1 MVRSAFEVALVI
13 VAGAALVVALGRCL
27 AAAERRGWIRLHGT
41 GKGSASAA
49 FGVMEDIF
57 TPGRN
62 QARQLQ
68 EEQKRVGNRA
78 PTPGDGLDDGPAF
91 ASRFGGRLTI
101 PAPTSQTPRSTP
113 ASGNPPNGPTDRPGT
128 PR

>member
-1 MVRSAFEVALVI
+1 MSWFRITLMI
-13 VAGAALVVALGRCL
+13 MAGAVVMTALSRGL
-27 AAAERRGWIRLHGT
+27 AAAERRGWISLHGT

-68 EEQKRVGNRA
+68 EGQKRVGNRA
-78 PTPGDGLDDGPAF
+78 PTPGDGLDDGPAY
-91 ASRFGGRLTI
+91 SGRYGGRLTI
-101 PAPTSQTPRSTP
+101 PARRSPGVAPTKQGGASSTGLMNE
-113 ASGNPPNGPTDRPGT
+113 AGT
-128 PR
+128 PG